1 MSTSLRRC
9 AAVLVVAL
17 LSVSIAIFAI
27 TRSSAGRSPAIL
39 RVDHA
44 GLPSDRAGLGAADE
58 DGGLLEYMLPAAI
71 FGAEQNSQ
79 SRPTT
84 LLEMTGSAKVGA
96 SCFFDS
102 SCASG
107 HCAGVLSRR
116 CVECESDK
124 HCGPTDEHGVGLSAP
139 SEAPAAFCVKA
150 RCSKWKRGKSIP
162 RKGYPI
168 TVGAKANAG
177 LWSSAEDDVVVRVP
191 RKVQAYLP
199 GVLMYRIHL
208 TDQPEAKGKHSIA
221 INRTHVRIPRLVQ
234 LRAGYVAK
242 SFHHCSEMCTL
253 NNDILHIETL
263 ET

>member
-17 LSVSIAIFAI
+17 LSVSIAIFAV

-44 GLPSDRAGLGAADE
+44 GLPSDD
-58 DGGLLEYMLPAAI
+58 GLLEYMLPAAI

-116 CVECESDK
+116 CVECKSDK

-162 RKGYPI
+162 SEGYPV

-191 RKVQAYLP
+191 RKVQTYLP

-242 SFHHCSEMCTL
+242 SLHCSIHHCSEMCMYT
-253 NNDILHIETL
+253 E
-263 ET
+263 